1 MGRVD
6 LPVLAGYKAQ
16 PKLRGGLFGLGI
28 LSCYAQ
34 EVRRGNLPIAC
45 CRATHAGKSRSP
57 SHSPPPCKD
66 LGTRKKQKRSLPYT
80 RASVPGHRGPQPRT
94 DQNRVVPA
102 DPGYPLSGKSQKLIV
117 VD

>member
-57 SHSPPPCKD
+57 SHTRHRPAKIWAQGRSRKGVCHTPEPQFRDIEDPN
-66 LGTRKKQKRSLPYT
+66 LGQTRIE
-80 RASVPGHRGPQPRT
+80 
-94 DQNRVVPA
+94 
-102 DPGYPLSGKSQKLIV
+102 LSQLIRDTHFPENLKS
-117 VD
+117 